1 MFVCTG
7 NICRSPM
14 AHGYM
19 QKKVKDLKKENEY
32 IISSCGTH
40 AVTGESA
47 TYNAVK
53 AMQKYNV
60 DISKHRATSIEDSD
74 IQSYDLIFGLTEN
87 HKRLVLDKYPQ
98 LADKVFTL
106 KEYVNNKEKYKNIDD
121 PWGLDLT
128 VYNSTA
134 KEIVENIDKVLEKM

>member
-1 MFVCTG
+1 
-7 NICRSPM
+7 M

-19 QKKVKDLKKENEY
+19 QKKVKDFKKENEY

-53 AMQKYNV
+53 SMQKYNI

-74 IQSYDLIFGLTEN
+74 IQNYDLIFALTEN
-87 HKRLVLDKYPQ
+87 HKKLILNKYPQ
-98 LADKVFTL
+98 LTDKVFTL

-121 PWGLDLT
+121 PWGLDLA

-134 KEIVENIDKVLEKM
+134 KEIVENIDKIIEMM